1 MKEEE
6 DILIKQEQTS
16 VKKKKKIGEQGRE
29 KTQRAVRKGNVRAI
43 IKNQILII

>member
-16 VKKKKKIGEQGRE
+16 VKKKNKIGEQTKHRD
-29 KTQRAVRKGNVRAI
+29 Q
-43 IKNQILII
+43 